1 MAAAM
6 DEGLRWI
13 GARVREVIDGASPD
27 AIQVRRRDGER
38 SWPVHSFHRCEAP
51 EACEAAVRAELVSLV
66 EEATETGRALHLRLV
81 VIRSGIPH
89 SSRAVV
95 IPAPERASEEDAP
108 VDGNGAV
115 AVGAVVAT
123 NRDLR
128 SLLETFARQQ
138 GATVGTAMQGWA
150 GSMSRTAELEREVAE
165 LRAALLLAEQAQ
177 QGDPV
182 VQQALAQMVPQL
194 PMLIASFASKQ
205 VSGGS

>member
-13 GARVREVIDGASPD
+13 GARVREVVDGALPD

-38 SWPVHSFHRCEAP
+38 SWPVHSYHRCDEP
-51 EACEAAVRAELVSLV
+51 GACEAAVRAELASLV

-81 VIRSGIPH
+81 VVRAGIPH

-95 IPAPERASEEDAP
+95 IPAPERPGEDDAP
-108 VDGNGAV
+108 TESPGA

-138 GATVGTAMQGWA
+138 GATTGAAMQGWA
-150 GSMSRTAELEREVAE
+150 SSMARTAELEREVAE
-165 LRAALLLAEQAQ
+165 LRAALVLAEQAQ

-182 VQQALAQMVPQL
+182 VQQALAGLVPQL
-194 PMLIASFASKQ
+194 PMLIASFAHQK
-205 VSGGS
+205 VGNGG

>member
-1 MAAAM
+1 MAVQVE
-6 DEGLRWI
+6 EGLRWI
-13 GARVREVIDGASPD
+13 GARVRELVDGQLPD

-38 SWPVHSFHRCEAP
+38 SWPVHSFHRCESSD
-51 EACEAAVRAELVSLV
+51 ACEAAVRAELVSLV

-81 VIRSGIPH
+81 VVRAGIPH

-108 VDGNGAV
+108 IDGGGA

-138 GATVGTAMQGWA
+138 GATTGAAMQGWA
-150 GSMSRTAELEREVAE
+150 SSMARTAELEREVAE
-165 LRAALLLAEQAQ
+165 LRAALVLAEQAQ

-194 PMLIASFASKQ
+194 PMLIASFAHKQ
-205 VSGGS
+205 VGDGG